1 MLKRQTQTDQSC
13 LDQNCIMCTMIEKI
27 DLDLYEDEVRRLRER
42 LAIGA
47 RSIMYASGIGPEDEW
62 GSKREFRESF
72 RTYMIVEK
80 GIDPAD
86 PRTTETTLEEIMELC
101 EKE

>member
-1 MLKRQTQTDQSC
+1 
-13 LDQNCIMCTMIEKI
+13 MCTMIEKI
-27 DLDLYEDEVRRLRER
+27 DLDLYEGEVQKLRER

-47 RSIMYASGIGPEDEW
+47 RSIMYASGIVLEDEW
-62 GSKREFRESF
+62 SSEGEFKENF
-72 RTYMIVEK
+72 RAYMIIER